1 MTSKSNRET
10 RTASEVK
17 SVEDAARIEKA
28 FKKRDEKVFVQRVSH
43 IGIVVKDIF
52 DALSAF
58 DKLFEMVRDVRV
70 ETETDQGVKVAIVS
84 FGGTEIEFIQ
94 PIESGT
100 GVARFLERR
109 GEGLHHIGLEVKDIN
124 ETLKNVGAKGAEVI
138 DKQPWHGLR
147 GDTAFIHPTSLKGVL
162 VELVQPAS
170 ESEK

>member
-28 FKKRDEKVFVQRVSH
+28 FRKRDEKVLVQRISH
-43 IGIVVKDIF
+43 VGIVVKDIY

-58 DKLFEMVRDVRV
+58 DKFFEMVRDVRV

-84 FGGTEIEFIQ
+84 FDGTEIEFIQ
-94 PIESGT
+94 PIQSGT

-109 GEGLHHIGLEVKDIN
+109 GEGLHHIGLEVTDIN
-124 ETLKNVGAKGAEVI
+124 ETLKNLGAKGAEVI
-138 DKQPWHGLR
+138 DKEPWHGLR
-147 GDTAFIHPTSLKGVL
+147 GDTAFVHPTSLKGVL
-162 VELVQPAS
+162 VELVQPTT
-170 ESEK
+170 ESKK